1 MLQKTRKEQV
11 ERMIHAG
18 LNNIYVSQD
27 QFSFD
32 EFAVITLEGLMLLE
46 REEYLKS
53 REGSKDYGNGS
64 YLRNFK
70 SLLTNS
76 LSISIPRS
84 RNGKFKPMLLDLIN
98 NQREQINELSLLLY

>member
-1 MLQKTRKEQV
+1 
-11 ERMIHAG
+11 MIYGG
-18 LNNIYVSQD
+18 LNNLYRSQN

-53 REGSKDYGNGS
+53 RNGQEDFGNGS

-70 SLLTNS
+70 SLRTNS
-76 LSISIPRS
+76 LSIIIPRS
-84 RNGKFKPMLLDLIN
+84 RNGQFKPMLLDLIN
-98 NQREQINELSLLLY
+98 NQREQMNELSLLLYRKGLSLQGTSVM